1 MVNVLEQV
9 SINEVFSTAHGAV
22 YQDDASRCWVVDFGG
37 KQANFDYRCLLKLR
51 DCLYRIDVEEKLLHH
66 AAEPDVEIIFI
77 CACDHTYVLS
87 LLQVINLREILQGTF
102 VMLELNQIIYNALY
116 RLPLN

>member
-9 SINEVFSTAHGAV
+9 GINEVFSTAHGAV
-22 YQDDASRCWVVDFGG
+22 YQDDASRCWLVDFAG
-37 KQANFDYRCLLKLR
+37 KKANFDYRCLLKLR
-51 DCLYRIDVEEKLLHH
+51 DCLYRIDVEEKLLQH

-87 LLQVINLREILQGTF
+87 LLQVIALRELLQGTF
-102 VMLELNQIIYNALY
+102 VMLELNQIVYNALY
-116 RLPLN
+116 RLPL

>member
-1 MVNVLEQV
+1 
-9 SINEVFSTAHGAV
+9 
-22 YQDDASRCWVVDFGG
+22 
-37 KQANFDYRCLLKLR
+37 
-51 DCLYRIDVEEKLLHH
+51 
-66 AAEPDVEIIFI
+66 VEIIFI